1 MNSLFTMTPGPMAAL
16 AAAMVVLASVP
27 SVSVLAVTAR
37 SAAGGF
43 GHGAAATAG
52 IVLGDLVFLL
62 IALLGLSVLAT
73 AMGDWFS
80 LVKYVGGAYLV
91 WFGFRLLRARPAPD
105 AGARPGRTSSLGASF
120 LTGLLI
126 TLADQKAIF
135 FYLGFLP
142 VFVDL
147 ASAKALD
154 IAVIAGITVLS
165 VGSVKLVYAYLA
177 HRAGRLIGH
186 RLGRG
191 INVAAGGAMIGVG
204 VYLFTRT

>member
-1 MNSLFTMTPGPMAAL
+1 MVLTLTLPSVAAL
-16 AAAMVVLASVP
+16 ATAMVVLASVP

-43 GHGAAATAG
+43 GHGVAATAG

-62 IALLGLSVLAT
+62 IALLGLSALAA

-80 LVKYVGGAYLV
+80 LAKYLGGAYLI
-91 WFGFRLLRARPAPD
+91 WFGFRLLRSRPAPN
-105 AGARPGRTSSLGASF
+105 AGARPAHTSSLGASF

-126 TLADQKAIF
+126 TLADQKAIL
-135 FYLGFLP
+135 FYLGFLS
-142 VFVDL
+142 VFIDL
-147 ASAKALD
+147 ASATALD
-154 IAVIAGITVLS
+154 IAAIAGITVLS

-177 HRAGRLIGH
+177 HRAGRLISH

-191 INVAAGGAMIGVG
+191 VNVAAGSAVIGAG